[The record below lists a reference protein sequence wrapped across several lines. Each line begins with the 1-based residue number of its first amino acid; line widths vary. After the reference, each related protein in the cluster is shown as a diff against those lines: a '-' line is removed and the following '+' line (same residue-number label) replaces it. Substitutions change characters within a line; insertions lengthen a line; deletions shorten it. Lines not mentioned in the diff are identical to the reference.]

1 MEATGIIFAA
11 LDCDLDSVEAFNRW
25 YDLEHVPPNVW
36 LAGVMSGSRYVAPP
50 DLHPLRVVADD
61 SPFAANHGSFVTIYT
76 LCDEPQ
82 VTIDAMSVLRDKLY
96 AEDRMSFPADK
107 KIVRTGDTLRLAGAT
122 SDPGIRLPATE
133 VPFVGHTGMLVI
145 ERYASADVDAWY
157 RTEWGESV
165 AAVAGVT
172 GVMTLHSAQNEG
184 LQCDLVVF
192 EGDAS
197 ATTRAVRA
205 AAPHHPDATIR
216 TDAPFERI
224 EPLRY
229 PWLDAFAGSSLPA
242 TIND

>member
-36 LAGVMSGSRYVAPP
+36 LAGVMTGDRYASPP
-50 DLHPLRVVADD
+50 RLHEVRVTADD
-61 SPFAANHGSFVTIYT
+61 SPFADGHGSFLTIYT

-107 KIVRTGDTLRLAGAT
+107 KIVRTGDTLRLVDAT
-122 SDPGIRLPATE
+122 SDPGIRLPAAE

-145 ERYASADVDAWY
+145 ERYAPAEVDAWY
-157 RTEWGESV
+157 RSEW
-165 AAVAGVT
+165 ATAVAGVD
-172 GVMTLHSAQNEG
+172 GVNGVTTLHSAQNEG
-184 LQCDLVVF
+184 LQCDLVLF
-192 EGDAS
+192 EGDAAAMS
-197 ATTRAVRA
+197 AAIRA
-205 AAPHHPDATIR
+205 AAPHHPDARIR

-224 EPLRY
+224 DPLRY
-229 PWLDAFAGSSLPA
+229 PWLDDFASSSLPP